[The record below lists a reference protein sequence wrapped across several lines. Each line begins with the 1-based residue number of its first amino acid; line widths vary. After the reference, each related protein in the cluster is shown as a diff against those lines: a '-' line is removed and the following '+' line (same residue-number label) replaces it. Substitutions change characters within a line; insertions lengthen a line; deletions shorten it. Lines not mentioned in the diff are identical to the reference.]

1 MDLLPSSAAGGWLV
15 SELELGWPEL
25 FLRANPAAAPR
36 VAAALLRHVPPER
49 LTPRMRAALEAHGP
63 EAAAAE
69 DEAEEAQVRVQ
80 LRFEASG
87 AQVRLRFGAGSAG
100 AGAPLPQIEPAAAD
114 EEAEEGV
121 VPQGEASPVAKRARL
136 ETAGEVRE

>member
-1 MDLLPSSAAGGWLV
+1 M
-15 SELELGWPEL
+15 
-25 FLRANPAAAPR
+25 
-36 VAAALLRHVPPER
+36 RHVPPER
-49 LTPRMRAALEAHGP
+49 LTPRMCAALEAHEP
-63 EAAAAE
+63 EAVAAE
-69 DEAEEAQVRVQ
+69 DEVEEAQVRVQ
-80 LRFEASG
+80 LRFGASG

-136 ETAGEVRE
+136 ETAGEVRG

>member
-1 MDLLPSSAAGGWLV
+1 
-15 SELELGWPEL
+15 
-25 FLRANPAAAPR
+25 
-36 VAAALLRHVPPER
+36 
-49 LTPRMRAALEAHGP
+49 MRAAQEAHGP

-80 LRFEASG
+80 LRFGASG

-100 AGAPLPQIEPAAAD
+100 ADAPLPQIEPGAA
-114 EEAEEGV
+114 EEAEDGV

-136 ETAGEVRE
+136 ETAGDVR